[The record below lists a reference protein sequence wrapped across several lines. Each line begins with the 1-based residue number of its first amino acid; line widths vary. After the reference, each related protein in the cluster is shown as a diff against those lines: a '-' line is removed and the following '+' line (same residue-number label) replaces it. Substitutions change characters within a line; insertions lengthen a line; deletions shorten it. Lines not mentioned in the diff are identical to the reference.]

1 MPRTAAWIILVA
13 ASVLAYSLAFT
24 SYGHVTGRYQST
36 EDGGLVRVKIECPS
50 PVSVLFFD
58 AEPESER
65 DHGSCELSSR
75 GHLIE
80 AVLALG
86 VGILIAWKPVTRP
99 RPERIR
105 PLSEKL
111 DP

>member
-1 MPRTAAWIILVA
+1 MAAAIF
-13 ASVLAYSLAFT
+13 AYSLAFT
-24 SYGHVTGRYQST
+24 PYDHLTGRYRST
-36 EDGGLVRVKIECPS
+36 DSGGLIRVEIECPP

-58 AEPESER
+58 AQPESER
-65 DHGSCELSSR
+65 DRGSCERSSR

-80 AVLALG
+80 AVLVIG
-86 VGILIAWKPVTRP
+86 VGLLLAWKPVTRK

-111 DP
+111 DI